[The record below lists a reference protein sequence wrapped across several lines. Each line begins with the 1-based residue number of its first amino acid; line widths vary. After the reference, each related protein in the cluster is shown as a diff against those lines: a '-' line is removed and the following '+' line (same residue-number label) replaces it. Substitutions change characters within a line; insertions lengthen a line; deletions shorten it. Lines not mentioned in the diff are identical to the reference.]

1 MASVSSICLRYH
13 SQSQIP
19 NPRFPSRSFSI
30 SLKPPIVS
38 INPHRLPH
46 SIPPSSSILKLCRVP
61 DTPSSSFT
69 RLKTLISASLAR
81 KCLVF
86 LVGAFVFVGSLG
98 ISSPRLSLAVP
109 AQTADSPE
117 IESEEMYEKLLETE
131 PRNVNALKTV
141 VYGKM
146 RRGRNGEAVQYVK
159 RLIDIE
165 PDEVEWRLL
174 EALCFEMMGQLSKAK
189 RLFKEILKERPLLIR
204 ALHVCFLDPCNAS
217 VCTCFDCVMYAELE
231 FVMKQGHR
239 FDQISRLLC
248 RLNLL
253 NSGDQGLA
261 MVMHKNH
268 EGPAVFE
275 RLNEALEIAHKKKR
289 VTEERNIRILIA
301 QMHVVMGY
309 LEEGLS
315 KFQDLIKE
323 DPRDFRPYLCQGIIY
338 SLMEKNDEAAEQFE
352 TYQSLV
358 PDEFPQRGFLDDV
371 VIASKD
377 KSREW
382 LQKEF
387 GTAFSR
393 KGKQ

>member
-204 ALHVCFLDPCNAS
+204 ALH
-217 VCTCFDCVMYAELE
+217 
-231 FVMKQGHR
+231 
-239 FDQISRLLC
+239 
-248 RLNLL
+248 
-253 NSGDQGLA
+253 GLA

-301 QMHVVMGY
+301 QMHVVMVN
-309 LEEGLS
+309 
-315 KFQDLIKE
+315 LI
-323 DPRDFRPYLCQGIIY
+323 
-338 SLMEKNDEAAEQFE
+338 
-352 TYQSLV
+352 
-358 PDEFPQRGFLDDV
+358 
-371 VIASKD
+371 
-377 KSREW
+377 
-382 LQKEF
+382 
-387 GTAFSR
+387 
-393 KGKQ
+393 

>member
-1 MASVSSICLRYH
+1 FDQKSNCRSYPQAAAPAARRREAADRSDYNPEMASVSPICLRY

-38 INPHRLPH
+38 INPHRLLH
-46 SIPPSSSILKLCRVP
+46 CTSSSSSILKLCRVP
-61 DTPSSSFT
+61 DAPTSNFT
-69 RLKTLISASLAR
+69 RIKALISASLAR

-86 LVGAFVFVGSLG
+86 FVGAFVFVGSLG
-98 ISSPRLSLAVP
+98 VSSPRLSLAVP
-109 AQTADSPE
+109 AQTADASE

-204 ALHVCFLDPCNAS
+204 ALH
-217 VCTCFDCVMYAELE
+217 
-231 FVMKQGHR
+231 
-239 FDQISRLLC
+239 
-248 RLNLL
+248 
-253 NSGDQGLA
+253 GLA

-275 RLNEALEIAHKKKR
+275 RLNEALEIARKKKR